1 MMRRGCNCK
10 RKDDRSRP
18 SYLHDRTTMLKSKVW
33 WDKNLKDK
41 SYEDLTFD
49 DKQNMKIVYSDIF
62 PKNKITDSEEI
73 YNNMN
78 KHLENYKI

>member
-1 MMRRGCNCK
+1 
-10 RKDDRSRP
+10 
-18 SYLHDRTTMLKSKVW
+18 MLKSKVW